1 MSLDIPQRASEAGA
15 KAATMTAA
23 DALTLL
29 SHGDRLFFASY
40 ADRCVYARLVMT
52 GDARCYV
59 REDRTEWVRL
69 ATDEERAIHA
79 RNSACAENVGAR

>member
-1 MSLDIPQRASEAGA
+1 
-15 KAATMTAA
+15 MTAS

-40 ADRCVYARLVMT
+40 ADRCIYARLVMA

-59 REDRTEWVRL
+59 REDRSEWVRL
-69 ATDEERAIHA
+69 ATEEERAMSQKY
-79 RNSACAENVGAR
+79 SAQAGIYQENL